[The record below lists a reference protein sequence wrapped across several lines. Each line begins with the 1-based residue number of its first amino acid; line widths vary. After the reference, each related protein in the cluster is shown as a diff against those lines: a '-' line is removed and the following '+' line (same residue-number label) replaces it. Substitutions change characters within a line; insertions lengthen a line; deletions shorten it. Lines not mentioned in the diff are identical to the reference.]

1 MMIVKVVKH
10 MRTKKRLCQE
20 NKNLLKELNK
30 LNLHVLKLKKLI
42 LIQKEEL
49 EWYKRLQNF
58 ILNLVSSLNTKGSSV
73 DLSAYY
79 TKLNKN

>member
-1 MMIVKVVKH
+1 